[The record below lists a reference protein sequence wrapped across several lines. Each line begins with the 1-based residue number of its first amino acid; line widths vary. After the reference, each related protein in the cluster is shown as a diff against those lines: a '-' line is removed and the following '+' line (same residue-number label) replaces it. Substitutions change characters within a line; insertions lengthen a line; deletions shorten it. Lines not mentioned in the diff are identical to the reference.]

1 MKKRILA
8 VGSSNIDFVCRM
20 LRVPESGETLISN
33 DTYAFVPGGKGANC
47 AVAAARLG
55 ADVVFC
61 TRLGNDGYAS
71 QLLEKYK
78 SEGIDTR
85 FVFRD
90 KTAQTGLEVVL
101 VEQTGHNRIVVY
113 PGANALLSETDIEDA
128 FTCYP
133 DALLIQ
139 LETDFE
145 SVVVATKM
153 AHKQGAKIFLDASHA
168 RSDYPYSALAPLE
181 VFSPNETET
190 EILTGIRPTGSESC
204 LRAAMAICSMIQTKY
219 VVIKL
224 GDRGCFIYDGT
235 HCRHVAPI
243 EIGTAVDTTAASDA
257 FTAAL
262 THRYLNNSEN
272 IYDACEYANAVGA
285 YVVTKRGA
293 FTSLPTQKQLEEFI
307 CTRKEDK

>member
-8 VGSSNIDFVCRM
+8 VGSSNIDFVSRM
-20 LRVPESGETLISN
+20 PRVPEAGETLISN
-33 DTYAFVPGGKGANC
+33 DTYSFVPGGKGANS

-61 TRLGNDGYAS
+61 TRLGNDNYAS
-71 QLLEKYK
+71 QLHDKYK

-90 KTAQTGLEVVL
+90 KNAQTGLAVVM
-101 VEQTGHNRIVVY
+101 VEETGHNRIVVY
-113 PGANALLSETDIEDA
+113 PGSNALLSESDIEEA

-139 LETDFE
+139 LEIDFN
-145 SVVVATKM
+145 SVLFAANT
-153 AHKQGAKIFLDASHA
+153 ASKQGAKIFLDAGPA
-168 RSDYPYSALAPLE
+168 KSDYPYASLPPLE

-190 EILTGIRPTGSESC
+190 EIITGIKPTGSESC
-204 LRAAMAICSMIQTKY
+204 LRAAMAISSMIQTKY

-224 GDRGCFIYDGT
+224 GDRGCFVYDGT
-235 HCRHVAPI
+235 HYHHIAPVD
-243 EIGTAVDTTAASDA
+243 IGPAVDTTAAGDA

-262 THRYLNNSEN
+262 THRYLENGEN
-272 IYDACEYANAVGA
+272 IVEACEYANTVGA
-285 YVVTKRGA
+285 YVVTKPGA
-293 FTSLPTQKQLEEFI
+293 FSSLPTQKQLDEFLSGSGS
-307 CTRKEDK
+307 KE